1 MKFTAQ
7 QIATQLEGT
16 VEGDPDVEIFQL
28 SKIEE
33 AKEGSLTFLSNPKY
47 TPFIYK
53 TEASVT
59 IVNQDFVAENDLS
72 TTLVRVQDAYG
83 SFSVLLDYYNK
94 IQTDK
99 VGIEKS
105 AIIDP
110 SVEMGENCFTGHMSL
125 IEEGSIIG
133 DDVKIFSQ
141 VYIGHNV
148 SIGSGTVLLAGA
160 KILDG
165 TQIGKNCVIHSGA
178 VIGSEGFGFAP
189 QENGAYK
196 KIPQTG
202 NVLLGDNVNVGANA
216 TIDRATLGTTTI
228 ADGVKLD
235 NLIQI
240 AHNVSIGKNTVI
252 AAQTGIAG
260 STKVGENCV
269 IGGQVGIGGHITIGD
284 NVKIGG
290 QAGVISDIENNAII
304 LGTPAFSYTA
314 YNKSYVYFKNLPK
327 LVKEIDQIKKKLDL

>member
-1 MKFTAQ
+1 M
-7 QIATQLEGT
+7 
-16 VEGDPDVEIFQL
+16 
-28 SKIEE
+28 
-33 AKEGSLTFLSNPKY
+33 
-47 TPFIYK
+47 
-53 TEASVT
+53 
-59 IVNQDFVAENDLS
+59 
-72 TTLVRVQDAYG
+72 
-83 SFSVLLDYYNK
+83 
-94 IQTDK
+94 
-99 VGIEKS
+99 
-105 AIIDP
+105 
-110 SVEMGENCFTGHMSL
+110 
-125 IEEGSIIG
+125 
-133 DDVKIFSQ
+133 
-141 VYIGHNV
+141 
-148 SIGSGTVLLAGA
+148 
-160 KILDG
+160 
-165 TQIGKNCVIHSGA
+165 
-178 VIGSEGFGFAP
+178 
-189 QENGAYK
+189 
-196 KIPQTG
+196 
-202 NVLLGDNVNVGANA
+202 LGDNVNVGANA

-290 QAGVISDIENNAII
+290 QAGVISDIDNNAII